1 MRSLWLSRSSPGSR
15 CGGRSA
21 LVVGVLLMLGGA
33 APALAGPTVLAGHDL
48 FSTGD
53 GAVQDFSSFPIPA
66 DFFFPGSDPFNS
78 IIDLEGEPLGSW
90 DGFSGL
96 GNTDTIVKRLD
107 DALLPVNPPPDQ
119 TAPTI
124 DIEIVALSLR
134 SVSPITVTSGGPDTF
149 WDVFVDIDTT
159 APPLVTPSL
168 GTMDITQTSA
178 TGGFYSA
185 HLEVFPQFTFVKIGG
200 PPSQVA
206 LDFGLLAAGPAAVL
220 DTANNPTWEYTPTHN
235 QLVVPG
241 LTGPNFYIFG
251 PIVHTGPHPIEVAV
265 PEPASGGLLLL
276 GLAGLAA
283 GRTFLRQRDRRS
295 A

>member
-1 MRSLWLSRSSPGSR
+1 MLRAVTIVAGLLLFATSPAR
-15 CGGRSA
+15 A
-21 LVVGVLLMLGGA
+21 V
-33 APALAGPTVLAGHDL
+33 AGPDVLAGHDL
-48 FSTGD
+48 FATGD
-53 GAVQDFSSFPIPA
+53 GALQDFSLFPIPA

-78 IIDLEGEPLGSW
+78 IVDLEGEPLGSW

-119 TAPTI
+119 TALTI

-159 APPLVTPSL
+159 ALPLVTPSL

-185 HLEVFPQFTFVKIGG
+185 HLEVSPLFTFVKIGS
-200 PPSQVA
+200 PPGQVA
-206 LDFGLLAAGPAAVL
+206 LDFGILGAGPAVVL
-220 DTANNPTWEYTPTHN
+220 DTANDPTWEYTPTHN
-235 QLVVPG
+235 QVVVPG

-251 PIVHTGPHPIEVAV
+251 PIVHTGPHPIEIAS
-265 PEPASGGLLLL
+265 PEPSTVI
-276 GLAGLAA
+276 LAAMALVGLAA
-283 GRTFLRQRDRRS
+283 FGWRRRKR